1 MIPTIFFFHEVLD
14 ATEGEADD
22 SPKKLKLYTE
32 ARCLVGFLGSTLKA
46 FHLSLNPLF
55 SMHVDEPL
63 EARLGD
69 GPTVD

>member
-1 MIPTIFFFHEVLD
+1 MIFFFHKILD
-14 ATEGEADD
+14 ATQGEADD

-32 ARCLVGFLGSTLKA
+32 ARCLVGLLGSTLKA

-63 EARLGD
+63 EVRLND
-69 GPTVD
+69 GLTMD